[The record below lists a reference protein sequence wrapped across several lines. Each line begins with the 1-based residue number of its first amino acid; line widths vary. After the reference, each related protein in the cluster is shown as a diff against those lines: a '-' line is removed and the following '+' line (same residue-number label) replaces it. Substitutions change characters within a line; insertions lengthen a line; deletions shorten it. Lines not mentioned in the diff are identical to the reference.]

1 MMSFNLKTEKRERPF
16 FLRALVLCLG
26 IPLALSIAGAVPVP
40 ASQAGEAKLFPAPD
54 AALPETITANRTH
67 LVAAGVNTGTNT
79 SFSKDTEV
87 AVLESTIP
95 GITESLNKPGEEKIG
110 TLPRQLSEDDIITYR
125 KIFLFQ
131 KDGKWSA
138 ADREI
143 KKLNDPI
150 LLGHVQAQRYLHPTK
165 YRSKYTELRDW
176 LKFYVDH
183 PQAKRIY
190 SLAMRRKPAK
200 AKAPMRPAKTVYLT
214 GGGTDPGSQVELP
227 YVSRKKLTK
236 NQKQQVNKIK
246 STVRRYVRR
255 GSPTK
260 AKEAMDASPTQK
272 FMDRVEADHLL
283 AKIAQGYFS
292 ASKDAEAFEI
302 ASKVAERSGKK
313 VPRAYWTAG
322 LAAWRLGRL
331 ETAAKYFE
339 TLAVSDTASGWNVA
353 AAAYWAARAHLLS
366 RHPEKVNHWL
376 NIAALNGR
384 TFYGLLARRNLG
396 LPTFFNWAIPALT
409 PTMLARFQAIPAGK
423 RSLALIEAGR
433 YIAAENEL
441 RKIYPS
447 VEPEIAKAILA
458 VAMKGNLPGL
468 AMRIGTQWGGKD
480 NNPNDGALSPAPGWA
495 PAGGFSID
503 RALVYAIIRQE
514 SRFVPNAKS
523 HAGARG
529 LMQLMPRTASY
540 LAKGEKFQGA
550 NRDKLFDPELNITLG
565 EAYISQLLSNNLVQG
580 NLFLLTVAYN
590 GGPGNLSKW
599 QRKTKYYD
607 DPLLFIESIPSA
619 ETRNFIEKVLT
630 NLWVYRQRLN
640 QPAPSLDAIAA
651 GEWPT
656 YTPLDGN
663 RMKLAKNAGSKNA
676 RH

>member
-1 MMSFNLKTEKRERPF
+1 MSFHLKSKKLKRPF
-16 FLRALVLCLG
+16 FPRALVLGLG
-26 IPLALSIAGAVPVP
+26 IPLALSLAGAVPVP
-40 ASQAGEAKLFPAPD
+40 TSQAGEVELFPAPD
-54 AALPETITANRTH
+54 AALPESATSNPAQ
-67 LVAAGVNTGTNT
+67 LVVADANT
-79 SFSKDTEV
+79 SIPVDTEV
-87 AVLESTIP
+87 AVLESTVS
-95 GITESLNKPGEEKIG
+95 GATDALNRQGEERVRK
-110 TLPRQLSEDDIITYR
+110 LPRQLNEDDVITYR

-138 ADREI
+138 ADLEI

-150 LLGHVQAQRYLHPTK
+150 LLGHVEAQRYLHPTK
-165 YRSKYTELRDW
+165 YRSKYNELRDW
-176 LKFYVDH
+176 LKLYSDH

-190 SLAMRRKPAK
+190 NLAMRRKPAK
-200 AKAPMRPAKTVYLT
+200 AKAPVRPVKTGYLI
-214 GGGTDPGSQVELP
+214 GGGTDPGSQVEFP

-236 NQKQQVNKIK
+236 DQKRQVNKLK
-246 STVRRYVRR
+246 SAVRRYIRR
-255 GSPTK
+255 GGPTK
-260 AKEAMDASPTQK
+260 AKEILTASPALK
-272 FMDRVEADHLL
+272 FIDRIETDHLL

-292 ASKDAEAFEI
+292 ASKDKEAFEI
-302 ASKVAERSGKK
+302 ASKVAGRSGKK
-313 VPRAYWTAG
+313 VPRAHWIAG
-322 LAAWRLGRL
+322 LAAWRLGQL
-331 ETAAKYFE
+331 EIAAKHFE
-339 TLAVSDTASGWNVA
+339 TLAVSDTASGWNVS
-353 AAAYWAARAHLLS
+353 AAAYWAARAHLLA

-396 LPTFFNWAIPALT
+396 LPTFFNWTIPALT
-409 PTMLARFQAIPAGK
+409 PAMLARFQAIPAGK

-433 YIAAENEL
+433 YTTAEKEL

-447 VEPEIAKAILA
+447 VDPEIAKTILG

-468 AMRIGTQWGGKD
+468 AMRIGTQWGGKN
-480 NNPNDGALSPAPGWA
+480 NNPNDGALYPAPGWT
-495 PAGGFSID
+495 PVGGFSVD

-540 LAKGEKFQGA
+540 LAKGEKFRGA

-565 EAYISQLLSNNLVQG
+565 EAYISQLLENDLVQG
-580 NLFLLTVAYN
+580 NLFLLAVAYN

-630 NLWVYRQRLN
+630 NLWIYRQRLD

-663 RMKLAKNAGSKNA
+663 KMKLAKNAG
-676 RH
+676 H

>member
-1 MMSFNLKTEKRERPF
+1 MSFYLKSKKLKRPF

-26 IPLALSIAGAVPVP
+26 IPLALSLAGAVPVP
-40 ASQAGEAKLFPAPD
+40 TSQAGEVTLFPAPD
-54 AALPETITANRTH
+54 AALPETVTANQIQ
-67 LVAAGVNTGTNT
+67 LAAEATNTGANT
-79 SFSKDTEV
+79 SNLSDTEV

-95 GITESLNKPGEEKIG
+95 GITDALNKPGEEKISK
-110 TLPRQLSEDDIITYR
+110 LPRQLSEDDVITYR

-131 KDGKWSA
+131 RDGKWSA

-143 KKLNDPI
+143 KKLDNRI
-150 LLGHVQAQRYLHPTK
+150 LMGHVEAQRYLHPTK
-165 YRSKYTELRDW
+165 YRSKYNELRDW
-176 LKFYVDH
+176 LKLYVDH

-190 SLAMRRKPAK
+190 NLAMRRKPAK
-200 AKAPMRPAKTVYLT
+200 ARAPLRPKKTGYLI

-227 YVSRKKLTK
+227 YVSRKKLTRD
-236 NQKQQVNKIK
+236 QRRQVNKLK
-246 STVRRYVRR
+246 SAVRRYIRR
-255 GSPTK
+255 GGPTK
-260 AKEAMDASPTQK
+260 AKEILTASPALK
-272 FMDRVEADHLL
+272 FMDRIEADHLL

-292 ASKDAEAFEI
+292 ASKDKEAFEV
-302 ASKVAERSGKK
+302 ASEVAERSGKK

-366 RHPEKVNHWL
+366 RQPEKVNHWL

-396 LPTFFNWAIPALT
+396 LPTFFNWSIPALT

-423 RSLALIEAGR
+423 RSLALIEARR
-433 YIAAENEL
+433 YIAAEKEL

-447 VEPEIAKAILA
+447 AEPEIARTILA

-468 AMRIGTQWGGKD
+468 TMRIGTQWGGKD
-480 NNPNDGALSPAPGWA
+480 NNPNDGALYPAPGWA
-495 PAGGFSID
+495 PAGGFSVD

-565 EAYISQLLSNNLVQG
+565 EAYISQLLEHDLVQG
-580 NLFLLTVAYN
+580 DLFLLAVAYN

-607 DPLLFIESIPSA
+607 DPLLFIESIPSS

-630 NLWVYRQRLN
+630 NLWVYRQRLG

-656 YTPLDGN
+656 YTPLDDN
-663 RMKLAKNAGSKNA
+663 KMKLAKNAGSKNA